1 MGRQITINEQEL
13 QNIINECVANA
24 INEGFLDRIKAGYN
38 GMVQGYKD
46 QKFLD
51 RGSDDFKQN
60 WSYADE
66 KDNFDPFSRR
76 PENTAAMQANDIYK
90 QWRYHF
96 NKSQE
101 LLKLYNKIAKKY
113 NLKKL
118 GVGQWAPGEESV
130 RGSVP
135 EFGFNSVRQKYTND
149 RPVGGYTNI
158 K

>member
-1 MGRQITINEQEL
+1 MIFLT
-13 QNIINECVANA
+13 
-24 INEGFLDRIKAGYN
+24 NEGCEDINTTASIDGETSLVAVD
-38 GMVQGYKD
+38 
-46 QKFLD
+46 LW
-51 RGSDDFKQN
+51 RGKYWKTDSTIISGKTHFN
-60 WSYADE
+60 LNLIARESLLLILDE

-101 LLKLYNKIAKKY
+101 LLKLYNKIARKY
-113 NLKKL
+113 NLKKI

-149 RPVGGYTNI
+149 RPIGGYTNV